1 MVRRSSSS
9 YPSFMATVLACG
21 FGAQSSGIL
30 DFFFRFLTFSI
41 FPPAKGVKG
50 VILTS
55 SILLVF
61 SLATSRFFVKSLFSL
76 NVG

>member
-1 MVRRSSSS
+1 
-9 YPSFMATVLACG
+9 MATVLACG

-30 DFFFRFLTFSI
+30 DFFFRFLTALIS
-41 FPPAKGVKG
+41 PPSKGDKG
-50 VILTS
+50 VILSS

-61 SLATSRFFVKSLFSL
+61 SLATSRFFAKSLFSL